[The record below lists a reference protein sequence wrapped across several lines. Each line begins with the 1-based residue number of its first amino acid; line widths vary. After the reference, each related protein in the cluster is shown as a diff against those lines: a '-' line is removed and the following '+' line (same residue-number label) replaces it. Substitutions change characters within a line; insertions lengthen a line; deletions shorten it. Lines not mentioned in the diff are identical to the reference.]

1 MFAWCIIALI
11 SIIFTFSYVNYKG
24 LIKINYLAYHERRP
38 RGTFAFPVDLHYI
51 DPTHPRYQMPFHWH
65 LEFELIFVLKGSFA
79 LTMDTETVQLNA
91 GDCAIIPDGIIHGG
105 IPNDC
110 IYECIVLDI
119 NRFLE
124 KGGIASAKLGQ
135 TDFGKLC
142 GKRYF
147 CKGDKVCRL
156 IDELF
161 AAMEKEQPNYEYIVT
176 GLLWQIVG
184 TISSLN
190 SESTVLSH
198 NQRQLDTVKR
208 VLLRIRKDYD
218 QPLTLNQ
225 LALEANRSPRYLCR
239 AFSQIAG
246 RTPIDY
252 LNYYRIEC
260 AAEQLLVTD
269 QTITDIALS
278 CGFNDLSYFTR
289 SFKRYKGMSPTSFKQ
304 QK

>member
-1 MFAWCIIALI
+1 
-11 SIIFTFSYVNYKG
+11 
-24 LIKINYLAYHERRP
+24 
-38 RGTFAFPVDLHYI
+38 
-51 DPTHPRYQMPFHWH
+51 MPFHWH
-65 LEFELIFVLKGSFA
+65 LEFELIFVLKGNFS
-79 LTMDTETVQLNA
+79 LTMDTETVELNS

-110 IYECIVLDI
+110 VYECIVLDI

-135 TDFGKLC
+135 TDFGRLC
-142 GKRYF
+142 GARCF
-147 CKGDKVCRL
+147 VKGDKVCVL

-161 AAMEKEQPNYEYIVT
+161 AAMEKEQSNYEYIVT

-190 SESTVLSH
+190 SKNLLQNQ
-198 NQRQLDTVKR
+198 NQRQLDAVKR

-218 QPLTLNQ
+218 QTLTLEQ

-239 AFSQIAG
+239 AFYQIVG

-269 QTITDIALS
+269 LSVTEIALS
-278 CGFNDLSYFTR
+278 CGFGDLSYFTR
-289 SFKRYKGMSPTSFKQ
+289 SFKRYKGTSPTAFKQ
-304 QK
+304 SK